1 MQRTRQRRADDVQ
14 FWSVAAPFALALS
27 GQVGL
32 FVYQVSYLTPL
43 LGMNGTAFAVALTS
57 VVGITARFLLGLI
70 LDRLPQ
76 RAVSAAAFAALAGSA
91 VIWLAFPD
99 RPALLLFGC
108 AVFGVAISNII
119 VLPTLVVQREFSTR
133 AFGAALGLSNAISQV
148 GYSLTLVLI
157 GTMRD
162 IAGSYQLPFAL
173 CIGMALMAA
182 LLIVVPPRKNPQS
195 HAISIH

>member
-1 MQRTRQRRADDVQ
+1 M
-14 FWSVAAPFALALS
+14 
-27 GQVGL
+27 
-32 FVYQVSYLTPL
+32 
-43 LGMNGTAFAVALTS
+43 TS